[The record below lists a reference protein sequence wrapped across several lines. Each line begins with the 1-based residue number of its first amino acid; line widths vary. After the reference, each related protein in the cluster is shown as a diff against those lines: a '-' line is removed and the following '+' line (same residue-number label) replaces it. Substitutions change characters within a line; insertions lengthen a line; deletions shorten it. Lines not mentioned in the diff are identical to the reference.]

1 MFGFSF
7 LKKYNI
13 VKGILHVG
21 AHLCEEEED
30 YLKLG
35 LTQEKILW
43 VDANY
48 TLCLENKKVNP
59 ARNIF
64 CGVFADKAGEEREFI
79 ITDNSQSNSLLELE
93 EHKVEH
99 PWVHEVSRQKVITS
113 CIDDSFLS
121 EVKTRGINMIV
132 MDIQGAELLA
142 LKGAEKTL
150 EYIDIIHCEVNIKK
164 LYKDCAL
171 IEDIDDFLFPK
182 GYKRIATEI
191 NEHGWGEA
199 LYLKFI

>member
-1 MFGFSF
+1 
-7 LKKYNI
+7 L

-35 LTQEKILW
+35 LSQKNILW
-43 VDANY
+43 AEANY
-48 TLCLENKKVNP
+48 NLCLENKRVNKE
-59 ARNIF
+59 RNIF
-64 CGVFADKAGEEREFI
+64 CGVFADRSGEEREFI
-79 ITDNSQSNSLLELE
+79 ITDNSQSNSLLRLE
-93 EHKVEH
+93 EHQIEH
-99 PWVHEVSRQKVITS
+99 PWVHEVDRQKVITA
-113 CIDDSFLS
+113 CIDECFLN
-121 EVKTRGINMIV
+121 EVKNRGINMIV
-132 MDIQGAELLA
+132 LDIQGSELLA

-150 EYIDIIHCEVNIKK
+150 EHIDIIHCEVNVKK

-171 IEDIDDFLFPK
+171 IEDIDDFLFSK